1 VTVRQQGSG
10 ILFVISAPSGTG
22 KSTLARAVV
31 ERLSGLEFSVSITT
45 RPPRTDERDGHE
57 YHFVDADRF
66 KELIG
71 QNAFLEWAE
80 VYGNLYG
87 TGLEV
92 TRQALREG
100 RDLLLDIDIQ
110 GARQVRG
117 GPIPAV
123 SVMILPPDFATL
135 ESRLRGRGSENDEEL
150 ERRLAQAREEVQDYT
165 NFEYLVVNADLQH
178 AVEQVTAIVRAER
191 RRVARCEAEGERI
204 VATFPGRK

>member
-31 ERLSGLEFSVSITT
+31 EQLSGLEFSVSITT
-45 RPPRTDERDGHE
+45 RPPRADERDGRE

-66 KELIG
+66 KELVD
-71 QNAFLEWAE
+71 QMAFLEWAE

-92 TRQALREG
+92 TRQALGKG

-135 ESRLRGRGSENDEEL
+135 ESRLRGRGSENEEDL

-165 NFEYLVVNADLQH
+165 NFDYLVVNADLQH

-191 RRVARCEAEGERI
+191 SRVARCETEGERI